1 VAFRLP
7 RAKRSRRLPRVLGAK
22 VYLLGLTIQ
31 VASCG
36 GREADY
42 ISSGQTLENEKV
54 LLTKYCIF
62 SKVQS

>member
-1 VAFRLP
+1 
-7 RAKRSRRLPRVLGAK
+7 
-22 VYLLGLTIQ
+22 LGLTIQ